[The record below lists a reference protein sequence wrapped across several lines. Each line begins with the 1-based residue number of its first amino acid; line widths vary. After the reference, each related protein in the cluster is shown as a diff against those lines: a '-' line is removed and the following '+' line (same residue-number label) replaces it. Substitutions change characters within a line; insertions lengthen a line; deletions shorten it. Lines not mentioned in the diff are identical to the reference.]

1 MEKIIIDKLNLIAP
15 IDITFNLCNKIY
27 HNNIFFTNY
36 NNDSSHKFQ

>member
-15 IDITFNLCNKIY
+15 IDKIY
-27 HNNIFFTNY
+27 HNNIFFLTNY